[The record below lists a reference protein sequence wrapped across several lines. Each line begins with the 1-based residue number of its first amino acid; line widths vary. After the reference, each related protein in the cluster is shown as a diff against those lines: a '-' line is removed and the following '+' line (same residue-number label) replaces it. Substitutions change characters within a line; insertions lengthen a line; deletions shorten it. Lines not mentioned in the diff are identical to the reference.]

1 MNILLINLTRFGD
14 LLQCQ
19 AAISGLVRQG
29 HAPALVCLDNFAPA
43 ASLLRGLAG
52 IYPLAGSTLLSLLDQ
67 GWPGAVS
74 ALEAWKYDLRGSFP
88 FDRVCNLTPVLSARL
103 LGRYLAEEGELTGF
117 GLDNMGF
124 GDTADPWAAFLQG
137 ASRMRGVSP
146 FNVVDL
152 FRKVAGS
159 GDMLPDAALS
169 LPPEDMVRSVAAS
182 LAGSAPQGCTG
193 FVALQLGA
201 SEERRRWPAES
212 FVATGDALWRQV
224 GLCPVLVGSAAERSL
239 AGEYRKNASAPYI
252 DKVGETSLSDLAA
265 ILAASRMLIT
275 NDTGTMHLAAGM
287 GTPVLALFF
296 ATAQPWDT
304 GPYQV
309 ASCSLEPDL
318 PCHPCAFGAECR
330 EGHLCLRSVRP
341 ETVSALALNFLRG
354 GTWEGA
360 EDLGG
365 ARVWEARLD
374 QGEFI
379 DLRSLSGHED
389 AERTLWLREQRRVY
403 RQFLDR
409 DRALPFRPIKR
420 SAPLPLPPETVQ
432 TLEQSLAQ
440 VELLLDALIRQ
451 GALLQENPL
460 PQVRQR
466 FLSTWQRVA
475 GLLHGSPY
483 LAALSLLWQE
493 ETQGSDDLAVMLRL
507 AKQYLELFR
516 CLRSGLP
523 QQ

>member
-19 AAISGLVRQG
+19 AAINGLVRQG
-29 HAPALVCLDNFAPA
+29 HAPALVCLDNFAAA

-52 IYPLAGSTLLSLLDQ
+52 IYPLAGSMVLSLLDK
-67 GWPGAVS
+67 GWPGAVNT
-74 ALEAWKYDLRGSFP
+74 LELWKNELRRSFP

-103 LGRYLAEEGELTGF
+103 LGRYLAEEKALTGF
-117 GLDNMGF
+117 GLDSMGF
-124 GDTADPWAAFLQG
+124 GDNANPWAAFLQG
-137 ASRMRGVSP
+137 ASRVRGVSP

-159 GDMLPDAALS
+159 GNMPPDAALVS
-169 LPPEDMVRSVAAS
+169 PSDDSVRSAAVS
-182 LAGSAPQGCTG
+182 LGESAPQGCNG

-201 SEERRRWPAES
+201 SEERRRWPVES
-212 FVATGDALWRQV
+212 FAAAGDALWRQA
-224 GLCPVLVGSAAERSL
+224 GLCPVLVGSAAERHLSE
-239 AGEYRKNASAPYI
+239 EYRKSASGPCI
-252 DKVGETSLSDLAA
+252 DMIGETTLSDLAA
-265 ILAASRMLIT
+265 ILVASRMLIT
-275 NDTGTMHLAAGM
+275 NDTGTMHLAAGL

-330 EGHLCLRSVRP
+330 EGHRCLRSVRP
-341 ETVSALALNFLRG
+341 ETVSALALSFLQG
-354 GTWEGA
+354 KAWEEA
-360 EDLGG
+360 EDLDGS
-365 ARVWEARLD
+365 RVWEGRLD
-374 QGEFI
+374 ADEFM
-379 DLRSLSGHED
+379 DLLSLSGHEQM
-389 AERTLWLREQRRVY
+389 ERTLWLREQRRVY

-409 DRALPFRPIKR
+409 DRDLPFQPTKR
-420 SAPLPLPPETVQ
+420 DVPLLLPPETAQ
-432 TLEQSLAQ
+432 ALEQALAQ
-440 VELLLDALIRQ
+440 AELLLDALIRQ
-451 GALLQENPL
+451 GTLLLENPL

-493 ETQGSDDLAVMLRL
+493 ETQGSSDLAVMVRL
-507 AKQYLELFR
+507 AEQYLALFR

-523 QQ
+523 Q

>member
-19 AAISGLVRQG
+19 AAINGLVRQG

-52 IYPLAGSTLLSLLDQ
+52 IYPLAGSTLLSLLDRS
-67 GWPGAVS
+67 WPGAVS
-74 ALEAWKYDLRGSFP
+74 ALEIWKHDLRRSFP

-117 GLDNMGF
+117 GLDSMGF
-124 GDTADPWAAFLQG
+124 GDTTDPWAAFLQG

-159 GDMLPDAALS
+159 GDMSPDAALVS
-169 LPPEDMVRSVAAS
+169 PPGGLVRSVAAS
-182 LAGSAPQGCTG
+182 LSESAPQGCNG

-201 SEERRRWPAES
+201 SEERRRWPSES
-212 FVATGDALWRQV
+212 FAAVGDALWLRAR
-224 GLCPVLVGSAAERSL
+224 LCPVLVGSAAERHL
-239 AGEYRKNASAPYI
+239 AGEYRENASGPCI

-275 NDTGTMHLAAGM
+275 NDTGTMHLAAGL

-304 GPYQV
+304 GPYQA

-318 PCHPCAFGAECR
+318 PCHPCAFGTECR
-330 EGHLCLRSVRP
+330 DGHRCLRSIRP
-341 ETVSALALNFLRG
+341 ETVSALALSFLQG
-354 GTWEGA
+354 KTWEGA
-360 EDLGG
+360 DDLGG
-365 ARVWEARLD
+365 ARVWEGRLD
-374 QGEFI
+374 VGQFM
-379 DLRSLSGHED
+379 DLRSLSGHENT
-389 AERTLWLREQRRVY
+389 ERTLWLREQRRVY

-409 DRALPFRPIKR
+409 DRALPFQPTRR
-420 SAPLPLPPETVQ
+420 STPLPLPPETAQ
-432 TLEQSLAQ
+432 ALEQSLAQ

-451 GALLQENPL
+451 GALLLENPM

-493 ETQGSDDLAVMLRL
+493 ETQGSSDLAVMVRL
-507 AKQYLELFR
+507 AEQYLALFR